1 MDVFENS
8 GRDRPRARARRRRP
22 ARAARP
28 GRTSAVRI
36 DLLAPPYRGH
46 LHPILAIGRE
56 LAARHDVRVISTPA
70 AAADVRAC
78 GLAFAP
84 LLDAAAD
91 VELAAIADPPRAVG
105 GHPVRLW
112 RQLRRTLD
120 VLARARTA
128 LDALWANDADRP
140 ALVIADFTLP
150 VAGPAAAARGI
161 EWWTS
166 LPSPCVLETASG
178 PPAYLGGWA
187 RRDDALGHASATRSP
202 GTPCARSSAVSGA
215 SSAFG
220 SRRSG
225 STASTGA
232 TARRPRTR
240 RCACSPSGS
249 RRSSSAPAGRRR
261 CASSARTCSDR
272 CRRHIRRRSSTAG
285 GTCSSRAARTSAG
298 RRRRWVAPRPRSP
311 GRFRTWK
318 CTWSKGDPGA
328 TAGRSRPSIRLDVE
342 PERRH
347 PPRSPENLTR
357 LAWVDYARHV
367 RRYALVVHHAGAG
380 ILYRCLADG
389 VPALAWPR
397 DYDQFDNAA
406 RLERAG
412 LARRIDRSDD
422 LVGAVRGALADG
434 ELAGRCAAMAERLRQ
449 CSGAVSALVEVGE
462 RS

>member
-1 MDVFENS
+1 M
-8 GRDRPRARARRRRP
+8 
-22 ARAARP
+22 
-28 GRTSAVRI
+28 RI

-56 LAARHDVRVISTPA
+56 LADGHDVRVVSTPTA
-70 AAADVRAC
+70 ASDVRAC

-91 VELAAIADPPRAVG
+91 AELAAIADPPRAVG

-128 LDALWANDADRP
+128 LDALWADDADRP

-150 VAGPAAAARGI
+150 IAGPAAAAHGI
-161 EWWTS
+161 EWWTA

-187 RRDDALGHASATRSP
+187 RHDDAFGRVRDALARRAVCAFKRGVGRVERARLAALGFDGVYRSDGTEAAYSQVRVLALGLEAFELGTGWPPAVRFIGPYLLDPMPETHPPSFVDGRRHVLVTCGTHLGWAKAELGRAAVAIARALPDVEVHLVEGRP
-202 GTPCARSSAVSGA
+202 GTEANRSHQSTLTGGESE
-215 SSAFG
+215 
-220 SRRSG
+220 RRH
-225 STASTGA
+225 
-232 TARRPRTR
+232 RTR
-240 RCACSPSGS
+240 R
-249 RRSSSAPAGRRR
+249 
-261 CASSARTCSDR
+261 
-272 CRRHIRRRSSTAG
+272 
-285 GTCSSRAARTSAG
+285 
-298 RRRRWVAPRPRSP
+298 
-311 GRFRTWK
+311 
-318 CTWSKGDPGA
+318 
-328 TAGRSRPSIRLDVE
+328 
-342 PERRH
+342 
-347 PPRSPENLTR
+347 PENLTR

-406 RLERAG
+406 RLEHAG

-422 LVGAVRGALADG
+422 LVGAVREALADDQ
-434 ELAGRCAAMAERLRQ
+434 LAGRCAATAERLREHG
-449 CSGAVSALVEVGE
+449 GAVSALVEASE